1 MTDSPNLTGLQLAIL
16 RVLWDRGEAGV
27 PEVFRALLDER
38 GLAQSTIATM
48 VARMEKRGILTRR
61 WEDRQYL
68 YRPAYTEEEVRR
80 SMVADLTSLLF
91 GGSSAALVSHLVESR
106 EMAPGDLDAVRAL
119 LDSMDEAEDDDPR

>member
-1 MTDSPNLTGLQLAIL
+1 MTDSPHLTGLQLAIL

-27 PEVFRALLDER
+27 PEVYRALWEER
-38 GLAQSTIATM
+38 ALAQSTVATM
-48 VARMEKRGILTRR
+48 IGRMEKRGILTRR

-68 YRPAYTEEEVRR
+68 YRPAYTEDEVRR

-106 EMAPGDLDAVRAL
+106 EIAPGDLDAVRAL
-119 LDSMDEAEDDDPR
+119 LDSMEADDDPR